1 MKNEQN
7 NEVPSSEAAAPKTG
21 KGRLLKILLCLFIFA
36 VILFAGTAVYLAG
49 LTFSEPKQIPLQP
62 LQPQDFK
69 FQQRLIQR
77 LYKEF
82 FRKKPQQTARLKIR
96 SAELPSLLRLV
107 DFGLETAK
115 LAGKYKGISLR
126 ELEPEITNGKIK
138 IVFTV
143 DTGYRWLFGGVLRFK
158 FSGTS
163 SFADKE
169 LQISLDG
176 CRIGKIPVPEKIA
189 RQILDGLLSE
199 MKTSGEFEKFCILV
213 KEIQFSPQGD
223 LVITY
228 SPAKL
233 ALVLF

>member
-7 NEVPSSEAAAPKTG
+7 NTVPSSEAAAPGAG
-21 KGRLLKILLCLFIFA
+21 KGRLPKILLCLFIFA
-36 VILFAGTAVYLAG
+36 IILFAGTAVCLAG
-49 LTFSEPKQIPLQP
+49 LAFSEPKQIPLQP

-69 FQQRLIQR
+69 LQQRIIQR

-82 FRKKPQQTARLKIR
+82 FRKTPQQTAHLKIR
-96 SAELPSLLRLV
+96 SAELPSLLRLL

-126 ELEPEITNGKIK
+126 ELEPEITKGKIK
-138 IVFTV
+138 IVYAV
-143 DTGYRWLFGGVLRFK
+143 DTGYKWLFGGVLRFK

-163 SFADKE
+163 AFADKE
-169 LQISLDG
+169 LKISLSE
-176 CRIGKIPVPEKIA
+176 CHIGQIPVPAKVA
-189 RQILDGLLSE
+189 RQILNGFLTE

-213 KEIQFSPQGD
+213 KEIQFTTKGD

>member
-7 NEVPSSEAAAPKTG
+7 NEVSSSEAAAPKTG
-21 KGRLLKILLCLFIFA
+21 KGRLLKILLCLFISV
-36 VILFAGTAVYLAG
+36 VILFAGTAVCLAG
-49 LTFSEPKQIPLQP
+49 LAFSGPKQIPLQP

-82 FRKKPQQTARLKIR
+82 FRKKPQRTARLKIR
-96 SAELPSLLRLV
+96 SAELPSLLRLL

-126 ELEPEITNGKIK
+126 ELEPEITKDKIK
-138 IVFTV
+138 IVYAV
-143 DTGYRWLFGGVLRFK
+143 DTGYQWLFGGVLRIK

-163 SFADKE
+163 AFVDKE
-169 LQISLDG
+169 LKISLSE
-176 CRIGKIPVPEKIA
+176 CHIGKIPVPEKIA
-189 RQILDGLLSE
+189 RQILDGLLSD
-199 MKTSGEFEKFCILV
+199 MKSSGEFEKFCILV
-213 KEIQFSPQGD
+213 KEVKFSPQGD